1 MKSEVLSFIRKM
13 RIQALE
19 KKLKIISETFA
30 KIQKEGGKIP
40 QQLEATKQKIEK
52 ELEDLKK

>member
-1 MKSEVLSFIRKM
+1 M
-13 RIQALE
+13 RIQVLE